1 MNFKFS
7 IERNAPQKSA
17 RNSAKEPEP
26 MLCASSAQPSPVKFA
41 DYLGELG
48 FAAIRRQKLREA
60 PRTKANQPT
69 EGPGSLLQRALSWL
83 NGNCNTPRRLRVLET
98 VTLGD
103 KRLVAV
109 IQAEGRRFLVGG
121 GPSGV
126 SLLTPLDRE
135 PLSEFE
141 STAGLRELAG

>member
-1 MNFKFS
+1 MNFKIS
-7 IERNAPQKSA
+7 IERKTSRESV
-17 RNSAKEPEP
+17 RNSAKDSEP
-26 MLCASSAQPSPVKFA
+26 MFCASGARPSPVKFA

-48 FAAIRRQKLREA
+48 FAAIRKQKLQEV
-60 PRTKANQPT
+60 PRTKHSHPT
-69 EGPGSLLQRALSWL
+69 PDSGSMVKRVLSWL
-83 NGNCNTPRRLRVLET
+83 NGNCSTPKRLRVIET

-126 SLLTPLDRE
+126 SLLTALDQE
-135 PLSEFE
+135 PVHEFE
-141 STAGLRELAG
+141 SSTALRELAG